1 MATTQETTITDLEL
15 AEEVL
20 GDMVL
25 AVDTSTDTKSISLKQ
40 LKTYLGSNLPTGFIL
55 PAVGRTDDKRF
66 TLLDGKTLAKS
77 GTYAEFCAKVEE
89 QVSAGNWFSCTEE
102 EFNADVSK
110 YGQCGRFVITSE
122 YVRIPKI
129 TRFLGATVTLS
140 EIGKTYAES
149 LPNITGSFG
158 GVNGNLDPTGAFY
171 VDTTKKNAYRPATPA
186 SDVSYLGFDSSR
198 SSSTY
203 QDEAK
208 VQPDHTKY
216 PYYMVVSTEG
226 QSAPIEV
233 DINKV
238 YEDLELKA
246 NSNLSNVPSN
256 IDYVVESWTDGL
268 SFYRKYKSGWLEQGK
283 FSETI
288 NSAANQPYTFTLI
301 RPFKYTNAYEV
312 NITSFGTDDTTTGPN
327 ITLTARNTTSVT
339 IVNQGFDTGGNHRS
353 FNWYACGRGA

>member
-55 PAVGRTDDKRF
+55 PAVGRTDDARF

-102 EFNADVSK
+102 EFNDDVSK
-110 YGQCGRFVITSE
+110 YGQCGRFVITTE

-149 LPNITGSFG
+149 LPNIKGS
-158 GVNGNLDPTGAFY
+158 VSNGTYSAFWYKNTSSGAFNLDTEGNVANTATQAGGF
-171 VDTTKKNAYRPATPA
+171 KNFTLDA
-186 SDVSYLGFDSSR
+186 SR
-198 SSSTY
+198 SSEAY
-203 QDEAK
+203 QDGAK
-208 VQPDHTKY
+208 VQPDHTRY

-226 QSAPIEV
+226 QTAPISV

-238 YEDLELKA
+238 YEDIEASLSTKA
-246 NSNLSNVPSN
+246 NTDLSNISSN
-256 IDYVVESWTDGL
+256 IDYVVEQGSNYMKFKSKKLICWGFTD
-268 SFYRKYKSGWLEQGK
+268 
-283 FSETI
+283 
-288 NSAANQPYTFTLI
+288 NS
-301 RPFKYTNAYEV
+301 K
-312 NITSFGTDDTTTGPN
+312 
-327 ITLTARNTTSVT
+327 T
-339 IVNQGFDTGGNHRS
+339 IVLPKPYANADYIITACLAEKLDSYAPTATNRKTTQFDYYCISGRDGYWLTIGQG
-353 FNWYACGRGA
+353 A